1 MRATPKGDIRHLV
14 PAADAIARMEEP
26 ARPALI
32 LFPRYGFAP
41 AERPVAPSEVFVRLT
56 QAWTNYTTLGE
67 PGFAALTTLVETRQI
82 GRAAERERGCRCVKT
97 REVAGCLK
105 KTKKTQ

>member
-1 MRATPKGDIRHLV
+1 
-14 PAADAIARMEEP
+14 MEEP

-56 QAWTNYTTLGE
+56 QASTNYTTLGE
-67 PGFAALTTLVETRQI
+67 PGFAALTRLVETLPA
-82 GRAAERERGCRCVKT
+82 RAIDYPDAEIAVALVARLWAALLDTMAHFSRG
-97 REVAGCLK
+97 GCGPRPRAD
-105 KTKKTQ
+105 

>member
-41 AERPVAPSEVFVRLT
+41 AERPVAPSEVYVRLT
-56 QAWTNYTTLGE
+56 QASTNYTPLGE
-67 PGFAALTTLVETRQI
+67 PGLDRKSGVEGKSVSVRVDSGGSRSIKQTKQPH
-82 GRAAERERGCRCVKT
+82 
-97 REVAGCLK
+97 CL
-105 KTKKTQ
+105 Q